1 MFLKE
6 RWHRFGWEDL
16 REVENALVD
25 GVGTQSR
32 DLSSEKFVG
41 NDVLFR
47 QVSPAS
53 IHCFSSLR
61 LTCHLLTQILLPRAQ
76 RGSVGHLVAHRVAS
90 YLELQRS

>member
-53 IHCFSSLR
+53 IHCFFFLEAYMSPINTDIASQGPARQCGASS
-61 LTCHLLTQILLPRAQ
+61 T
-76 RGSVGHLVAHRVAS
+76 S
-90 YLELQRS
+90 